1 MIFNDFVIGLN
12 EQMDNLRKLNDII
25 KELENILS
33 AQKRWTS
40 NTFRSIYS
48 RTISTSYNTHG
59 QNNAN
64 ELIRSTDN
72 HYNNLRE
79 HLIAIDFLE
88 FGEILSDFKSTGL
101 KCIEEETDNIIAEFK
116 NTYKTIHEYRKFTDA
131 EDRMN
136 GYIECVEA
144 IKNMNSIF
152 QRFKYLVN
160 YINKI
165 NTQLNGTCSEDGLNI
180 RLLNEGIEKDTYV
193 NVVNPMYIIYEK
205 LCEIANIDSNTEK
218 LEIARIETGSFFV
231 KFLGNKS
238 ILKVIGKI
246 LETSHNI
253 IVRNFTRDGQ
263 RKNLV
268 ESTELFRAHFDL
280 VKEMKELGLGVN
292 EHEEIAKETLV
303 LIMKQSN
310 ILLSSSPDVRINN
323 KVLSKS
329 NDMKKVLE
337 KRVYNMLLE
346 KESKEEII

>member
-1 MIFNDFVIGLN
+1 M
-12 EQMDNLRKLNDII
+12 
-25 KELENILS
+25 
-33 AQKRWTS
+33 
-40 NTFRSIYS
+40 
-48 RTISTSYNTHG
+48 
-59 QNNAN
+59 
-64 ELIRSTDN
+64 
-72 HYNNLRE
+72 
-79 HLIAIDFLE
+79 
-88 FGEILSDFKSTGL
+88 
-101 KCIEEETDNIIAEFK
+101 
-116 NTYKTIHEYRKFTDA
+116 
-131 EDRMN
+131 
-136 GYIECVEA
+136 
-144 IKNMNSIF
+144 
-152 QRFKYLVN
+152 
-160 YINKI
+160 
-165 NTQLNGTCSEDGLNI
+165 
-180 RLLNEGIEKDTYV
+180 
-193 NVVNPMYIIYEK
+193 
-205 LCEIANIDSNTEK
+205 
-218 LEIARIETGSFFV
+218 